1 MAPSNGG
8 SVGRAK
14 LSEDEIAK
22 GLKALPGW
30 VREGDVIV
38 KRWTFPA
45 FADGIRFVDRVAV
58 AADAADH
65 HPDIDVRWT
74 TVTMRLST
82 HSAGGLTRNDLDLA
96 AAIDRLS

>member
-1 MAPSNGG
+1 MS
-8 SVGRAK
+8 RAK
-14 LSEDEIAK
+14 LSEDEIAT
-22 GLKALPGW
+22 GLKALAGW
-30 VREGDVIV
+30 EREGDVIV
-38 KRWTFPA
+38 KHWTFPA

-82 HSAGGLTRNDLDLA
+82 HSAGGLTRKDLELA
-96 AAIDRLS
+96 AAIDRLSRA